1 MNSISPDTVEYG
13 KDGGDGGDGLY
24 KGAPARKFREAISV
38 CFDKYGAFSGRA
50 SRSEYWYFMLFVLC
64 LVTIAS
70 TSSLVIFMS
79 GVVSL
84 PVIAVSFR
92 RLHDIGCSGWW
103 FGGWCLPVLILLLVV
118 LVTFLAGYPVLQ
130 GGEDIKVNLMTDKIY
145 NLYNRIIAGIFVNL
159 NISNELKN
167 WINQWFIFFP
177 VGIYILYLIGL
188 LILMC
193 KKGSPK
199 ANKYG

>member
-1 MNSISPDTVEYG
+1 MNSISPDIVEYG
-13 KDGGDGGDGLY
+13 EDGLY

-38 CFDKYGAFSGRA
+38 CFDKLGDFSGRA

-64 LVTIAS
+64 MVIITSIIGLV
-70 TSSLVIFMS
+70 VFMS
-79 GVVSL
+79 AAVSL

-92 RLHDIGCSGWW
+92 RLHDIGYSGWW
-103 FGGWCLPVLILLLVV
+103 FCGWCLPVIPLLVV

-130 GGEDIKVNLMTDKIY
+130 GGEDVKANLITDKI
-145 NLYNRIIAGIFVNL
+145 YNRIIAGIFINV

-177 VGIYILYLIGL
+177 VGVYILYLIGL

-193 KKGSPK
+193 KKGNPK